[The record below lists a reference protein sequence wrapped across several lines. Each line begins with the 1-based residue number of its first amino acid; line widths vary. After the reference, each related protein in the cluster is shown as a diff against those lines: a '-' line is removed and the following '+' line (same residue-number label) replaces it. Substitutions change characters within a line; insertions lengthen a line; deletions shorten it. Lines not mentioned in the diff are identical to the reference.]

1 MPQQEAEKQKIGLWT
16 STSLVI
22 GNMIASAIFLMPA
35 ILAKYGSISLVG
47 WVLSSIGGI
56 VLAKVFAKLSRL
68 MPQSDGGPYAYSQ
81 AGFGDFTGFLMA
93 WGYWISV
100 WASNAAIAVL
110 LTGALSTFFPV
121 LTNPVAAMLTG
132 LSAIWLLTWVNT
144 LGIKASGKVQLVTT
158 ILKLVPLVLVGLGGL
173 FYIHTQNF
181 MAFNISHQ
189 SNFSAIAATGT
200 ITFFSF
206 LGVECATIPAGNVK
220 NPEKTI
226 PRATML
232 GTIITTAVYILV
244 SFTVMGMIPADKLVA
259 STAPVADAAFI
270 LGGQTAR
277 YLVSAG
283 VVIATFGGLNGWILI
298 QGQIPSAIA
307 KDRLFPPIFKKENSK
322 GVPAT
327 GIVIGSIL
335 VSVLMLMNY
344 TKGLANE
351 YQLLILL
358 STLTSV
364 VPYLFCAGALVVLTA
379 RKGGLTRKQ
388 WVPLLL
394 TAGLSFG
401 FSLWAIAGAGQE
413 TVYWGFLLLMAG
425 VPFYVW
431 ISLKKKGSI

>member
-1 MPQQEAEKQKIGLWT
+1 
-16 STSLVI
+16 
-22 GNMIASAIFLMPA
+22 
-35 ILAKYGSISLVG
+35 
-47 WVLSSIGGI
+47 
-56 VLAKVFAKLSRL
+56 
-68 MPQSDGGPYAYSQ
+68 
-81 AGFGDFTGFLMA
+81 
-93 WGYWISV
+93 
-100 WASNAAIAVL
+100 
-110 LTGALSTFFPV
+110 
-121 LTNPVAAMLTG
+121 
-132 LSAIWLLTWVNT
+132 
-144 LGIKASGKVQLVTT
+144 
-158 ILKLVPLVLVGLGGL
+158 
-173 FYIHTQNF
+173 
-181 MAFNISHQ
+181 
-189 SNFSAIAATGT
+189 
-200 ITFFSF
+200 
-206 LGVECATIPAGNVK
+206 
-220 NPEKTI
+220 
-226 PRATML
+226 ML

-270 LGGQTAR
+270 LGGKTAR